1 MRIINALG
9 TAYASIVLFD
19 LEKDKVEMI
28 KTSGDTSMPS
38 GDQILSK
45 KIQQNHINEML
56 TSEYREGF
64 LEFIDMD
71 TVAQRLKGQQSLTYT
86 SQMEKG
92 TWLLSV
98 IRTCQQS
105 EDKFPEQY
113 FTRYPH
119 ANECCDRIYSSGN
132 NAY

>member
-1 MRIINALG
+1 
-9 TAYASIVLFD
+9 
-19 LEKDKVEMI
+19 MI

-45 KIQQNHINEML
+45 KIQRNHINEML

-64 LEFIDMD
+64 LEFSDMN

-98 IRTCQQS
+98 IVPQRFDSDGNIRAVLLANRDITK
-105 EDKFPEQY
+105 EKEKELEQE
-113 FTRYPH
+113 R
-119 ANECCDRIYSSGN
+119 
-132 NAY
+132 